1 MNDPNGLVYLEGEYH
16 LFFQYNPFG
25 DRWGH
30 MSWGHAV
37 SRDLVRWQHLAPALL
52 EEDGVMIF
60 SGSAVVDRQNTSGL
74 GSAGQPLLV
83 ALYTGHHAADP
94 LQTQNLAYSTD
105 RGRSWVKYGGNPVL
119 DVGRKDFRDP
129 RVFWHGPTGRW
140 VMVVALPDERRV
152 SFYAS
157 RNLSEWEYL
166 SDFGPA
172 GSTAGIWECPD
183 LFEVPVEGTA
193 GSRWVLIVSVG
204 DHAPAGG
211 SGCQYFVG
219 DFDGV
224 RFTAKP
230 MGTGHGEPGT
240 GGGTPP
246 GTRSPAPAGTRKGE
260 PLGTGQSA
268 LVGTGHHL
276 QAGTGQTG
284 GGQVPDGETEVTQ
297 SGEVA
302 QWVDYGPDFYA
313 AVSWSNAPQT
323 DGRPPW
329 IGWMNNWR
337 YAEKIPTRPWRGA
350 MSVPRELALRL
361 VGGQPL
367 LVQRPTPYL
376 QQLRQSHQR
385 MQREKVD
392 SRLSIRPSGRPD
404 LRTYELDAVV
414 EPAANAA
421 FEILFARGS
430 GEATILRVD
439 VPSGYLLLDRSR
451 SGQVGFD
458 SGFPASY
465 RAPFRLRNGRL
476 RMQALIDRSS
486 VELFVNEGEQ
496 VITSLIFPNPS
507 SSGLDLEVR
516 RGRLESLQVDLW
528 DLASVWAEPSPR

>member
-30 MSWGHAV
+30 MSWGHAL
-37 SRDLVRWQHLAPALL
+37 SRDLVHWQHLAPALL

-74 GSAGQPLLV
+74 GSAGEPLLA
-83 ALYTGHHAADP
+83 ALYTGHHAAGP

-119 DVGRKDFRDP
+119 DVGRKEFRDP
-129 RVFWHGPTGRW
+129 KAFWHGPTGRW

-183 LFEVPVEGTA
+183 LFELPVEGTA

-224 RFTAKP
+224 RFTA
-230 MGTGHGEPGT
+230 EPI
-240 GGGTPP
+240 
-246 GTRSPAPAGTRKGE
+246 
-260 PLGTGQSA
+260 
-268 LVGTGHHL
+268 GTGHHVP
-276 QAGTGQTG
+276 AGTGQTG
-284 GGQVPDGETEVTQ
+284 SGEVPDGETELAQ
-297 SGEVA
+297 SREVA

-313 AVSWSNAPQT
+313 AVSWSNAPQP

-350 MSVPRELALRL
+350 MSVPRDLALRR

-367 LVQRPTPYL
+367 LVQRPTPSL

-385 MQREKVD
+385 IEREKVD
-392 SRLSIRPSGRPD
+392 SKVSIRPSGRPD
-404 LRTYELDAVV
+404 LRTYELDAVL
-414 EPAANAA
+414 EPAADAA

-439 VPSGYLLLDRSR
+439 VPSGYLSLDRSR

-458 SGFPASY
+458 SDFPGSY

-476 RMQALIDRSS
+476 RLQALIDRSS

-507 SSGLDLEVR
+507 SSGLDLEVG
-516 RGRLESLQVDLW
+516 RGRLETLQVDLW
-528 DLASVWAEPSPR
+528 DLASVWTEPSPH